1 MQKSVTPQS
10 QSIGQKTVQTRAD
23 ERRLSS
29 NGDKGTHTKRKPY
42 CYNVLAQPFLKWAGG
57 KRQLLSVIKEFQPT
71 KYTQYYEPFVGAGAV
86 LFFMQPKKSTIND
99 TNSELINCYRVIK
112 DHPEELLAQIQQ
124 HKEQNSQ
131 EYYYRLREQDRR
143 NDFKNLSTVERA
155 ARIIY
160 LNKTCFNGLFRVNSH
175 GQFNV
180 PYGKYSNPVI
190 ADPAVIKAVSEYL
203 NRANVRIKCGDF
215 ERAVATARKG
225 AFIYF
230 DPPYHPLSDTSS
242 FTGYSINGFGEEE
255 QIRLKQVCDKLT
267 DRGCQIL
274 ASNSCHPFI
283 KELYDDPRYEIV
295 DVLATRAINA
305 VGSKRGK
312 INELLI
318 HNRYE
323 CKKAKK

>member
-1 MQKSVTPQS
+1 MQESITPQS
-10 QSIGQKTVQTRAD
+10 KRIG
-23 ERRLSS
+23 RRKSYS
-29 NGDKGTHTKRKPY
+29 
-42 CYNVLAQPFLKWAGG
+42 YNALVQPFLKWAGG
-57 KRQLLSVIKEFQPT
+57 KRQLLPVIKEFQPI

-86 LFFMQPKKSTIND
+86 LFSLQPKKSTIND
-99 TNSELINCYRVIK
+99 TNHELINCYQVIK
-112 DHPEELLAQIQQ
+112 DQPEELLAQIQH

-131 EYYYRLREQDRR
+131 EYYYKLRALDRQD
-143 NDFKNLSTVERA
+143 DFENLSSVQRA

-160 LNKTCFNGLFRVNSH
+160 LNKTCFNGLFRVNSR

-190 ADPAVIKAVSEYL
+190 ADPALIRAVSKYL
-203 NRANVRIKCGDF
+203 NFASVKILQGDF

-230 DPPYHPLSDTSS
+230 DPPYYPLSDTSS
-242 FTGYSINGFGEEE
+242 FTGYSINGFGEQE
-255 QIRLKQVCDKLT
+255 QRRLKKVCDKLS

-274 ASNSCHPFI
+274 ASNSASPFI

-318 HNRYE
+318 YNRYE
-323 CKKAKK
+323 RKKAKK